1 MYQALKLKNPKNIHI
16 PSERTVYRIMKKI
29 GLGIAIILAGIL
41 VELSVNGYLAYF
53 SWIVALIGL
62 GFAVWGFAE
71 KDEK

>member
-1 MYQALKLKNPKNIHI
+1 
-16 PSERTVYRIMKKI
+16 MKKI
-29 GLGIAIILAGIL
+29 GLGFAIILAGIL

-71 KDEK
+71 NDEK

>member
-1 MYQALKLKNPKNIHI
+1 
-16 PSERTVYRIMKKI
+16 MKKI
-29 GLGIAIILAGIL
+29 GLGITIILAGIL

-62 GFAVWGFAE
+62 GFAVWGFSE